1 MKTTTKQQQNKH
13 AKSAV
18 PLAIYKH
25 ITEIKKYLFF
35 YRFSTWSFNDFII
48 KHKRIFL

>member
-1 MKTTTKQQQNKH
+1 MKTTAKQQQNKH

-35 YRFSTWSFNDFII
+35 IDFQHGVLMI
-48 KHKRIFL
+48 LS